1 MKIVGQSA
9 HSTGDLKLVSALM
22 SVGIPLD
29 PKNPAAIII
38 KEDGT
43 SYSSFRLL
51 PISADGK
58 ESTGA
63 LMEWWAH
70 PEKAKAGHPFK
81 AIMAFISDAPQ
92 GCKRAAHWLDFAHQW
107 LTERGQR
114 PPDAP
119 RRIEDIPDFVSRHQ
133 GDLARYVFAV
143 AFNRETC
150 WKEYL
155 IAREAPDYLMQR
167 GKAVTKVNHNT
178 PKRIADELI
187 TRLKG

>member
-1 MKIVGQSA
+1 MTGQSA
-9 HSTGDLKLVSALM
+9 HSTGDLKLISALM

-43 SYSSFRLL
+43 SYSSFRLM
-51 PISADGK
+51 PMSADGK

-63 LMEWWAH
+63 LMDWWSNPH
-70 PEKAKAGHPFK
+70 KAKQGHPFK
-81 AIMAFISDAPQ
+81 ALMAFLGDAPP
-92 GCKRAAHWLDFAHQW
+92 GCKRATDWLDFAHQW
-107 LTERGQR
+107 LSARQQR

-119 RRIEDIPDFVSRHQ
+119 RKIEDIPDFVSRHQ
-133 GDLARYVFAV
+133 GDLAGYIFAV

-150 WKEYL
+150 WQEYL
-155 IAREAPDYLMQR
+155 IARESPDYLMRR
-167 GKAVTKVNHNT
+167 GKAVTKVNHST